1 MQNPGNSLL
10 VDFIS
15 STLLQEYK
23 ALFLKAE
30 TTQTEL
36 VYLTHAM
43 LY

>member
-10 VDFIS
+10 GDFIF

-23 ALFLKAE
+23 VLFFKAE
-30 TTQTEL
+30 TTQIEL
-36 VYLTHAM
+36 VYLTYAM